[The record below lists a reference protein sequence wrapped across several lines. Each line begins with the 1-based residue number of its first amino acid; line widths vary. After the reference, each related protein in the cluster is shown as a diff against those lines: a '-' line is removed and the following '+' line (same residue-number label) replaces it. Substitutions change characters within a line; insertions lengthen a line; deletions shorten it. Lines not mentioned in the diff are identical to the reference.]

1 MRSRVHPRRPFSPPR
16 SATGHLHGANMT
28 APSGVE
34 TRDLLAPASRAR
46 VPRGPRSSSSSAPP
60 VSPWTCCLGAG
71 QRGPTPLS
79 LLRRPRRRS
88 GPRPS
93 AAPLC
98 WPRGPG
104 NSQMG
109 RYHPLRGR
117 RGGLTGAPPPR
128 PPQQNESRATPRWE
142 PESAAAAR
150 GSRGRSVPPPPRPH
164 HPPPR
169 PARWFAPRRTLGP
182 AGLAP
187 SARARAAL

>member
-1 MRSRVHPRRPFSPPR
+1 MRSQVHSGRPFSPPM
-16 SATGHLHGANMT
+16 SARGHLHGANMT
-28 APSGVE
+28 APAGVE

-46 VPRGPRSSSSSAPP
+46 VPRGPRCSSFSAPR
-60 VSPWTCCLGAG
+60 VSPPTCGLGAG

-79 LLRRPRRRS
+79 LLPRRRRRS
-88 GPRPS
+88 APRPS

-109 RYHPLRGR
+109 RYHPLRDR

-128 PPQQNESRATPRWE
+128 PPQQDESRATPHWE
-142 PESAAAAR
+142 PESVAAAR
-150 GSRGRSVPPPPRPH
+150 GSRGRSVPPPHGRTSTL
-164 HPPPR
+164 PR

-187 SARARAAL
+187 SARAWKAL